1 MHIQRIVTFLE
12 VAETGSIIKTAN
24 HLNLTQS
31 AVSTRIKQLE
41 DEINQ
46 ALFIR
51 SHSGMRLSAAG
62 LRFRPY
68 ALRMAQ
74 AWRQGRQEAALDD
87 AFEGAV
93 SIAIQATAWE
103 RYSYPWI
110 SWMRSNAPR
119 YILRIEADW
128 SQGMTRSLADG
139 LFDIIVTS
147 VPNIV
152 PGMSIEKFADEPLIL
167 LSTTRDMSL
176 FESQQNYV
184 HVDWGPHFNQQFSM
198 ASGESFAPALT
209 VGLGALGLQIIMRDG
224 GAAYLSRKAVSDL
237 IQKGVLHAVAGAPEF
252 NVPLYLMYPENHY
265 DPAMLFMALRG
276 LKEVAS
282 EADATSETILAAP
295 RS

>member
-12 VAETGSIIKTAN
+12 VAGTGSIIKAAN

-46 ALFIR
+46 ELFVR

-87 AFEGAV
+87 AFEGSISVAV
-93 SIAIQATAWE
+93 QATAWE

-110 SWMRSNAPR
+110 SWMRSSAPR
-119 YILRIEADW
+119 CMMRIEADW
-128 SQGMTRSLADG
+128 SQGMTRSLSDG
-139 LFDIIVTS
+139 YFDIIVTS
-147 VPNIV
+147 VPNFV
-152 PGMSIEKFADEPLIL
+152 PGMHVEKFADERLIL
-167 LSTTRDMSL
+167 LSTSPGLSL
-176 FESQQNYV
+176 HESRKNYV
-184 HVDWGPHFNQQFSM
+184 HVDWGPHFNQQLSM
-198 ASGESFAPALT
+198 ASRESFTPALT
-209 VGLGALGLQIIMRDG
+209 VGLGELALQIVTHDG
-224 GAAYLSRKAVSDL
+224 GAAYLSAKATAHLVR
-237 IQKGVLHAVAGAPEF
+237 QGTLHAVADAPEF

-265 DPAMLFMALRG
+265 DTETLEMALRG
-276 LKEVAS
+276 LREISSKV
-282 EADATSETILAAP
+282 DAG
-295 RS
+295 

>member
-1 MHIQRIVTFLE
+1 MTFLE
-12 VAETGSIIKTAN
+12 VAETGSIIKAAN

-31 AVSTRIKQLE
+31 AVSMRIKQLE

-46 ALFIR
+46 ELFIR

-110 SWMRSNAPR
+110 SWMRSNAPH

-128 SQGMTRSLADG
+128 SQGMTRSLSDG
-139 LFDIIVTS
+139 FFDVIVTS
-147 VPNIV
+147 VPNVV
-152 PGMSIEKFADEPLIL
+152 PGMCIEKFADEPLVL
-167 LSTTRDMSL
+167 LSTIRGLSL
-176 FESQQNYV
+176 FESRKNYI

-209 VGLGALGLQIIMRDG
+209 VGLGELALQVIMRDG
-224 GAAYLSRKAVSDL
+224 GAAYLSRKAVRGL
-237 IQKGVLHAVAGAPEF
+237 IREGMLHAVVDAPEF
-252 NVPLYLMYPENHY
+252 NIPLYLMYPENHY
-265 DPAMLFMALRG
+265 DPGMLAIALRG
-276 LKEVAS
+276 LKEVSSNVDAS
-282 EADATSETILAAP
+282 
-295 RS
+295 

>member
-1 MHIQRIVTFLE
+1 MHIQRIITFLE
-12 VAETGSIIKTAN
+12 VAETGSIIKAAS

-46 ALFIR
+46 ELFIR

-87 AFEGAV
+87 AFEGSI

-119 YILRIEADW
+119 YIMRIEADW
-128 SQGMTRSLADG
+128 SQGMTRSLSDG
-139 LFDIIVTS
+139 FFDIIVTS
-147 VPNIV
+147 VPNVV
-152 PGMSIEKFADEPLIL
+152 PGMHVEKFADEPLVL
-167 LSTTRDMSL
+167 LSTSPGLSL
-176 FESQQNYV
+176 YESRKNYV

-198 ASGESFAPALT
+198 SSGESFAPALT
-209 VGLGALGLQIIMRDG
+209 VGLGDLALQIIMRDG
-224 GAAYLSRKAVSDL
+224 GAAYLSGKAVRDL
-237 IQKGVLHAVAGAPEF
+237 IRKGVLYAVADAPEF

-265 DPAMLFMALRG
+265 DPAMLNMALRG

-282 EADATSETILAAP
+282 EADAS
-295 RS
+295 